1 MIIRYTRGSSAVN
14 SFKHNYELMNM
25 GAILLASAKWLCQ
38 VLPAQKEIE
47 EEDMRN
53 CWRHER
59 KIVSES

>member
-1 MIIRYTRGSSAVN
+1 MN
-14 SFKHNYELMNM
+14 SFKHNQELMNM
-25 GAILLASAKWLCQ
+25 GAILLASAKWLWQ